1 MSYCGTSGF
10 KMHDIQ
16 DQDHRWRKLDF
27 WLYQTILYAKIPKV
41 TCESCEKIRTVIIDW
56 ARSGAVFYML
66 FKYHVL
72 SLMIEMLVVVARKF
86 GEYDTRLWRVFRCW
100 QNCWRDWIKKSGYK
114 WNFQKFCLFLTSK
127 GVPRSW
133 ITGFVTAC
141 LLFKFQVLKKTCPK
155 HRLHSI
161 NSMLWK

>member
-86 GEYDTRLWRVFRCW
+86 GEYDTRLWRVFRC
-100 QNCWRDWIKKSGYK
+100 
-114 WNFQKFCLFLTSK
+114 
-127 GVPRSW
+127 
-133 ITGFVTAC
+133 
-141 LLFKFQVLKKTCPK
+141 
-155 HRLHSI
+155 
-161 NSMLWK
+161 